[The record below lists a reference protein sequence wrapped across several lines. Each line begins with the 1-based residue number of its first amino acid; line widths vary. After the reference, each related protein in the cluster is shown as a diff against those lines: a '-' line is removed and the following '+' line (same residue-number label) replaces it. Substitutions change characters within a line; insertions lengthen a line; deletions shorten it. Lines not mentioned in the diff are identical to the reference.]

1 MFLNISSLNED
12 ADIVLEKTGET
23 SFSENL
29 TSLVFAKIGTN
40 ERYQMEPV
48 GA

>member
-1 MFLNISSLNED
+1 
-12 ADIVLEKTGET
+12 DIVLEKTGET
-23 SFSENL
+23 SFSDNL

>member
-1 MFLNISSLNED
+1 
-12 ADIVLEKTGET
+12 
-23 SFSENL
+23 